1 MSLLYSCDI
10 DVNILSNK
18 FMKRILQMLLFFIL
32 GINGV
37 VLGQSKIAGKISD
50 VKDHLKLTDAT
61 VMLVT
66 AKDSILQGFTR
77 SDENGQFSLSK
88 PDTGSYL
95 LIVSYPKYGDYYTD
109 ILPNRDYA
117 KMAIGLTS
125 TATLLEEVIVTGRIP
140 ITIKGD
146 TTEYDAGSFK
156 VEKNAKVEDLLK
168 VLPGISVDA
177 SGKITAQG
185 KTVKRVLLDGEEFF
199 GDDPTLVTRNIRS
212 DMVDK
217 VQVYEKKSEQA
228 ERTGV
233 DDGQREQ
240 TINVK
245 LKDGAKNGMFGK
257 ALLGGGTS
265 DYYMGQLMLN
275 KFKGSQ
281 KISVY
286 GLFGNNGTTSM
297 NWQDAQKYGGDSG
310 VSYSDDGSMSFSN
323 FTDPFS
329 GQGVIGVPRAI
340 NSGVNYSDKFN
351 KDKHQVNINYKY
363 GRLSSDGD
371 DETISSGLINNKSV
385 KSIDTENDQ
394 HRANLKYDLNFDSLN
409 MLTIR
414 GGASRK
420 NLWSD
425 NKREAY
431 QFTQNSDTT
440 IAERTA
446 ESIKNNINELNFSAY
461 FTHKFKKKGRSF
473 TFDGKFTRSEMIG
486 SGYLDSRLENKQLGT
501 TTITDQ
507 RKERNNKNDVQGASI
522 SYTEPLSK
530 IWSLVVGTGVERS
543 NNSSLV
549 ESFNRDSS
557 GNYTVLDRRF
567 SNNYDFDRS
576 SSNYKLAIV
585 HTTDKFKFTV
595 ANNFN
600 NDKLKQLNKYTDES
614 MSRSYFTYNPN
625 VSAGYSFTKT
635 KGLWLNYTG
644 KNQLPSMS
652 QIQPILDNSDQ
663 INRYVGNENL
673 KPSFRNSLNINY
685 NSFRILTG
693 SYVYAGGNV
702 TLDKNPITQNI
713 DTMQGLNIYTWNNVN
728 GKTNTAINIW
738 SGYHFKLS
746 NKLGLSNSPQFYVNM
761 SDNYNLFNQQL
772 NKVNTT
778 NFNFTYNLKRDTKTG
793 LNFDLNV
800 SPQYRL
806 MKSSLERNTNSN
818 GFVFGSTGSVEY
830 FISKTWKVYTNYSYT
845 YEAPTKAFDEKFQQF
860 LLHPGISKKF
870 LKNESLMLDFTINDV
885 LNQNKGFSRSASTS
899 IFTQRRYDTIRRYYM
914 LKLSWDF
921 TKMFL

>member
-1 MSLLYSCDI
+1 
-10 DVNILSNK
+10 
-18 FMKRILQMLLFFIL
+18 MKRVLPILLFFVFGL
-32 GINGV
+32 YGAT
-37 VLGQSKIAGKISD
+37 LGQSKISGKVSD
-50 VKDHLKLTDAT
+50 VKDQLKLTNAT
-61 VMLVT
+61 VMLLT
-66 AKDSILQGFTR
+66 AKDSMLTSFTR
-77 SDENGQFSLSK
+77 SDEQGLFSLPK
-88 PDTGSYL
+88 PDTGAYV
-95 LIVSYPKYGDYYTD
+95 LIVSYPKYGDYYTE
-109 ILPNRDYA
+109 ILPERDYTNL
-117 KMAIGLTS
+117 AIGLTN

-168 VLPGISVDA
+168 VLPGITVDA

-185 KTVKRVLLDGEEFF
+185 KTVKKVLVDGEEFF

-245 LKDGAKNGMFGK
+245 LKEGSKNGMFGK
-257 ALLGGGTS
+257 ALLGGGTD

-310 VSYSDDGSMSFSN
+310 VSYGDDGSMSWTN

-329 GQGVIGVPRAI
+329 GQGVIGIPQAI
-340 NSGVNYSDKFN
+340 NSGVNFSDKFA
-351 KDKHQVNINYKY
+351 KDKHNVNLNYKY
-363 GRLSSDGD
+363 GRLSSEGE
-371 DETISSGLINNKSV
+371 DETISSGLINNRSV
-385 KSIDTENDQ
+385 KSVDTENDQ
-394 HRANLKYDLNFDSLN
+394 HRANLKYDLNLDSLN
-409 MLTIR
+409 VLTIR
-414 GGASRK
+414 AGASRK

-425 NKREAY
+425 NRREAY
-431 QFTQNSDTT
+431 QFSQNTDTT
-440 IAERTA
+440 IAENTR
-446 ESIKNNINELNFSAY
+446 ELIENKVNELNLSAI
-461 FTHKFKKKGRSF
+461 FTHKFRKKGRSL
-473 TFDGKFTRSEMIG
+473 TIDGQFRKNEM
-486 SGYLDSRLENKQLGT
+486 LGT
-501 TTITDQ
+501 GHLNSMLKNYDLKTDSMTDQ
-507 RKERNNKNDVQGASI
+507 RKDRTNRNDVQSASV

-530 IWSLVVGTGVERS
+530 VLNLVVGTGIER
-543 NNSSLV
+543 NNNTSVV
-549 ESFNRDSS
+549 ESFNKDSK
-557 GNYTVLDRRF
+557 GDYEQLDPRF
-567 SNNYDFDRS
+567 SNNYTFDRRS
-576 SSNYKLAIV
+576 SSYKLAIV
-585 HTTDKFKFTV
+585 HTTDKFKFTI

-600 NDKLKQLNKYTDES
+600 NDRLKQYNNYTDQGL
-614 MSRSYFTYNPN
+614 SRSYFTYNPN

-644 KNQLPSMS
+644 KNQLPSMR

-663 INRYVGNENL
+663 INRYLGNENL
-673 KPSFRNSLNINY
+673 KPSFKNSLNINY
-685 NSFRILTG
+685 NSFRVLTG
-693 SYVYAGGNV
+693 NYVYVGGNIS
-702 TLDKNPITQNI
+702 LEKNPITQNI
-713 DTMQGLNIYTWNNVN
+713 DTLKGINTYTWNNVA
-728 GKTNTAINIW
+728 GKTNTSVNIW

-746 NKLGLSNSPQFYVNM
+746 KKLGLSNTPQFYLNM
-761 SDNYNLFNQQL
+761 SDNYNMFNKQL
-772 NKVNTT
+772 NQVNTT
-778 NFNFTYNLKRDTKTG
+778 NFNFVYNFRRDTKTG
-793 LNFDLNV
+793 LNFDLNL

-806 MKSSLERNTNSN
+806 MKSSLEQHTNSN
-818 GFVFGSTGSVEY
+818 GFVFGSYGSVEY
-830 FISKTWKVYTNYSYT
+830 FISKTFKVYTNYNYT
-845 YEAPTKAFDEKFQQF
+845 YEAATKAFDEKFEQF
-860 LLHPGISKKF
+860 LLHPGVSKKF
-870 LKNESLMLDFTINDV
+870 LKNESLVLDFMINDV

>member
-1 MSLLYSCDI
+1 
-10 DVNILSNK
+10 
-18 FMKRILQMLLFFIL
+18 MKRVLQILLFFVFGVH
-32 GINGV
+32 GIA
-37 VLGQSKIAGKISD
+37 LGQSKIAGKISD
-50 VKDHLKLTDAT
+50 VKDQVKLSDAA
-61 VMLVT
+61 VMLLT
-66 AKDSILQGFTR
+66 AKDSILTGFTR
-77 SDENGQFSLSK
+77 SDENGLFSLSK

-95 LIVSYPKYGDYYTD
+95 LIVSYPKYGDYYTEISKD
-109 ILPNRDYA
+109 KDYSKLA
-117 KMAIGLTS
+117 VGLTK

-168 VLPGISVDA
+168 VLPGITVDA

-185 KTVKRVLLDGEEFF
+185 KTVKKVLVDGEEFF

-217 VQVYEKKSEQA
+217 VQVYEKKSDQA

-310 VSYSDDGSMSFSN
+310 VSYGDDGSMSWTN

-329 GQGVIGVPRAI
+329 GQGVIGIPRAI
-340 NSGVNYSDKFN
+340 NSGVNFSDKFN
-351 KDKHQVNINYKY
+351 KDKHNVNINYKY

-371 DETISSGLINNKSV
+371 DETISTGLINNKST
-385 KSIDTENDQ
+385 KSVDTENDQ

-409 MLTIR
+409 TLTIR

-431 QFTQNSDTT
+431 QFTQNMDTT
-440 IAERTA
+440 VAEKTH
-446 ESIKNNINELNFSAY
+446 ETIKNTINELNFSTY

-473 TFDGKFTRSEMIG
+473 TFDGQVRRSEMIG
-486 SGYLDSRLENKQLGT
+486 DGYLFSEVKNSLAKKDTAGYTPIDS
-501 TTITDQ
+501 TDQ
-507 RKERNNKNDVQGASI
+507 RKERNNKNEVLGASV

-530 IWSLVVGTGVERS
+530 VWNLVVGTGIESS
-543 NNSSLV
+543 NNSSRV
-549 ESFNRDSS
+549 ESFNKGADGGYNNLDS
-557 GNYTVLDRRF
+557 RF
-567 SNNYDFDRS
+567 SNNYDFDRRS
-576 SSNYKLAIV
+576 SRYKLAIV

-600 NDKLKQLNKYTDES
+600 NDKLKQYNHYSQEGL
-614 MSRSYFTYNPN
+614 SRSYFTYNPN

-644 KNQLPSMS
+644 KNQLPSMT
-652 QIQPILDNSDQ
+652 QIQPVLDNSDQ
-663 INRYVGNENL
+663 INRYLGNENL

-693 SYVYAGGNV
+693 SYVYAGGNI

-713 DTMQGLNIYTWNNVN
+713 DTLKGLNIYTWNNVK
-728 GKTNTAINIW
+728 GKTNTSVNIW

-746 NKLGLSNSPQFYVNM
+746 KKLGLSNSPQFYLNM

-778 NFNFTYNLKRDTKTG
+778 NFNFTYNFKRDTKTG
-793 LNFDLNV
+793 LNFDLNF

-818 GFVFGSTGSVEY
+818 GFVFGSNGSVEY
-830 FISKTWKVYTNYSYT
+830 FIGKTFKVYTNYSYT
-845 YEAPTKAFDEKFQQF
+845 YEAATKAFDQKFEQF
-860 LLHPGISKKF
+860 LLHPGVSKKF
-870 LKNESLMLDFTINDV
+870 LKNESLMLDFMINDV
-885 LNQNKGFSRSASTS
+885 LDQNKGFSRSASTS

>member
-1 MSLLYSCDI
+1 
-10 DVNILSNK
+10 
-18 FMKRILQMLLFFIL
+18 MKRVLQMLLFFIFAIPGL
-32 GINGV
+32 AS
-37 VLGQSKIAGKISD
+37 GQSKIAGKISD
-50 VKDHLKLTDAT
+50 VKEQLKLSDAT
-61 VMLVT
+61 VMLLT
-66 AKDSILQGFTR
+66 AKDSILTGFTR
-77 SDENGQFSLSK
+77 SDENGLFSLTK
-88 PDTGSYL
+88 PDTGAYI
-95 LIVSYPKYGDYYTD
+95 LIVSYPKYGDFYTE
-109 ILPNRDYA
+109 IKSGVDYS
-117 KMAIGLTS
+117 KLAIGLTN
-125 TATLLEEVIVTGRIP
+125 TATLLQEVIVTGRIP

-168 VLPGISVDA
+168 ALPGITVDA

-185 KTVKRVLLDGEEFF
+185 KTVKKVLVDGEEFF

-217 VQVYEKKSEQA
+217 VQVYEKKSEQT

-245 LKDGAKNGMFGK
+245 LKEGSKNGMFGK
-257 ALLGGGTS
+257 ALLGGGTD

-310 VSYSDDGSMSFSN
+310 VSYGDDGSMSWSN

-340 NSGVNYSDKFN
+340 NSGVNFSDKFD
-351 KDKHQVNINYKY
+351 KDKHTVNINYKY
-363 GRLSSDGD
+363 GRLSSDGN
-371 DETISSGLINNKSV
+371 DETIMTGLINNKSV
-385 KSIDTENDQ
+385 KNVDSENDQ
-394 HRANLKYDLNFDSLN
+394 HRANLKYDLKLDSLN
-409 MLTIR
+409 LLTIK

-420 NLWSD
+420 NLWS
-425 NKREAY
+425 NNTREAY
-431 QFTQNSDTT
+431 QFSQNADTT
-440 IAERTA
+440 IAESTS
-446 ESIKNNINELNFSAY
+446 ELVKNNINEFDLSTY

-473 TFDGKFTRSEMIG
+473 TFDGQWKRNEMKG
-486 SGYLDSRLENKQLGT
+486 TGHLKSDLKNYSLKTDST
-501 TTITDQ
+501 TDQ
-507 RKERNNKNDVQGASI
+507 SKVRNNTSNVLSASI
-522 SYTEPLSK
+522 SYTEPLTNS
-530 IWSLVVGTGVERS
+530 WNLVVGTGIEQS
-543 NNSSLV
+543 NSSSLV
-549 ESFNRDSS
+549 ESFNKDDD
-557 GNYTVLDRRF
+557 GDYTQLDRRF

-576 SSNYKLAIV
+576 SNRYKFAIV
-585 HTTDKFKFTV
+585 HTSEKFKFTV

-600 NDKLKQLNKYTDES
+600 NDKLKQFNNYTNEGIT
-614 MSRSYFTYNPN
+614 RSYFTYNPN
-625 VSAGYSFTKT
+625 VSAGYSFTKS

-644 KNQLPSMS
+644 KNQLPSLS

-663 INRYVGNENL
+663 INRYLGNENL
-673 KPSFRNSLNINY
+673 KPSFKNSLNLNY
-685 NSFRILTG
+685 NSFRVLTG
-693 SYVYAGGNV
+693 NYMYIGGNIS
-702 TLDKNPITQNI
+702 TEKNPITQNI
-713 DTMQGLNIYTWNNVN
+713 DTLNGINTYTWNNVD
-728 GKTNTAINIW
+728 GKTNTSLNVW
-738 SGYHFKLS
+738 SGVYFKLS
-746 NKLGLSNSPQFYVNM
+746 KKLGLSNSPQFYVNM
-761 SDNYNLFNQQL
+761 SDNYNMFNHQL

-778 NFNFTYNLKRDTKTG
+778 NFNFTYNFKRDTKTG
-793 LNFDLNV
+793 LNFDLNL

-818 GFVFGSTGSVEY
+818 GFVFSSNGSVEY
-830 FISKTWKVYTNYSYT
+830 FFNKTFKVYTNYTYS
-845 YEAPTKAFDEKFQQF
+845 YEAATKAFDEKFEQF
-860 LLHPGISKKF
+860 LLHPGVSKKF
-870 LKNESLMLDFTINDV
+870 LKNESLVLDFTINDV

-899 IFTQRRYDTIRRYYM
+899 VFTQRRYDTIRRYYM